1 MRRSLPG
8 PLAAALR
15 LIPLTASAQTGRVQA
30 GTAGLAGVSARSA
43 APQRLRAQ
51 SQLELRPGR

>member
-30 GTAGLAGVSARSA
+30 GTPVLSGDFARQV
-43 APQRLRAQ
+43 APQPLRAQ
-51 SQLELRPGR
+51 SQL